1 MPRASSRFV
10 LCLRVRL
17 SIEIDLRKSVCNRAD
32 PFAEVGRRGTVATTP
47 QPCANVACTP
57 SQAVSRLLHLA
68 VLWSIGMLCQAHIR
82 RIARATVLLGLLS
95 SVAGCSTWFSSDF
108 QDPRVRLADIEIVKA
123 RLLEQQFLL
132 RFRIDNPNDQSL
144 PVRGLLYKVRL
155 NDVELASG
163 EASGWATVPA
173 NGYEYYEVPVYTN
186 LWQHMKYI
194 VRLLE
199 KPDRPIAYRLDGE
212 LKTGLMLG
220 RRVHISTNGEIIPGD
235 FIPE

>member
-1 MPRASSRFV
+1 M
-10 LCLRVRL
+10 
-17 SIEIDLRKSVCNRAD
+17 
-32 PFAEVGRRGTVATTP
+32 
-47 QPCANVACTP
+47 
-57 SQAVSRLLHLA
+57 
-68 VLWSIGMLCQAHIR
+68 
-82 RIARATVLLGLLS
+82 
-95 SVAGCSTWFSSDF
+95 
-108 QDPRVRLADIEIVKA
+108 
-123 RLLEQQFLL
+123 

-144 PVRGLLYKVRL
+144 PVRGLLYNVRL

-163 EASGWATVPA
+163 ESSGWTTVPA